1 MPSPQKLFV
10 QSPALIFWFHCWKHT
25 IVSVFQAANNRM
37 CLRWG
42 GSSLLLHV
50 SCSSSLGCTLL
61 YPRWPWLCRVAYAQV
76 GADAHLSPLLKT
88 QRILFSLKTIS
99 KCFPMALYGATSAS
113 PVLRLTSLSFAPS
126 IPVTQTTS
134 FFLCA
139 KPTSH
144 PLCLLRPVP
153 ALHPQLVLLVSSCWS
168 QLKKNLDR
176 KLFLAYGVEN
186 SFPFHFQPYSFD
198 SMLLHSILP
207 TWNWRSDFLTSV

>member
-1 MPSPQKLFV
+1 MPSPQTLFV

-25 IVSVFQAANNRM
+25 IVSVFQAANSRM

-50 SCSSSLGCTLL
+50 PCSSSLGCTLL
-61 YPRWPWLCRVAYAQV
+61 YPRWLWLCRAAYAQV

-88 QRILFSLKTIS
+88 HRIFISLKTVP
-99 KCFPMALYGATSAS
+99 KCFPMAPRGATSAS
-113 PVLRLTSLSFAPS
+113 PVLRLTSRSFAPS

-153 ALHPQLVLLVSSCWS
+153 ALYPHLVFISFFMLVT
-168 QLKKNLDR
+168 
-176 KLFLAYGVEN
+176 A
-186 SFPFHFQPYSFD
+186 
-198 SMLLHSILP
+198 
-207 TWNWRSDFLTSV
+207 